1 MAGSARYTVLLDA
14 NVLYPALLRDVLLS
28 LAHADLYSAKWSA
41 HIRDEWMR
49 SLLRDRPTMHLQVR
63 AAAQAM
69 EQAIPDC
76 LVTGYEHLIPGLE
89 LPDPDDRHV
98 LAAAIAGHADA
109 IVTWNAKDFPQMVL
123 SQFGIELQT
132 PDEFVL
138 NQIMLR
144 GATSLSAIKSMRAR
158 WARPEVS
165 APALVDL
172 LEKRGLPMTAAH
184 LRDVVDLI

>member
-1 MAGSARYTVLLDA
+1 MAGSARYTAVLDA

-41 HIRDEWMR
+41 HIRDEWTR
-49 SLLRDRPTMHLQVR
+49 ALLREKPEKAAQIE

-69 EQAIPDC
+69 EEAIPDC
-76 LVTGYEHLIPGLE
+76 LVTGYEHLIEGLN

-109 IVTWNAKDFPQMVL
+109 IITWNGKDFPNEIL
-123 SQFGIELQT
+123 DSFGIELQT

-144 GATSLSAIKSMRAR
+144 GHIALAAIKGMRER
-158 WARPEVS
+158 WEKPQYTAV
-165 APALVDL
+165 ALVDL
-172 LEKRGLPMTAAH
+172 LEKRGLPLTAAH
-184 LRDVVDLI
+184 LRDVVNLI